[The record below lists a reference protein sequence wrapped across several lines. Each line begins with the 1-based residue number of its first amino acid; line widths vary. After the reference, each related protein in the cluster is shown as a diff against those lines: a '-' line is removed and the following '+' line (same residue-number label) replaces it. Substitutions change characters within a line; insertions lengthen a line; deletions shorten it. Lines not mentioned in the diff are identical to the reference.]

1 MYKKLPSYLFILLYS
16 LTLASCLNGNSGI
29 ENWIEIKN
37 SEDISGKYHS
47 LSDDGI
53 KVYLP
58 NTFKKYSTNEYL
70 QLLDSISSKKDY
82 EFESKAVETLR
93 DLEGNF
99 YIYFDDTYGI
109 TYTINTLPYF
119 PFSKRDASQLL
130 GIIRLNNEKVSE
142 TQNIDFTKLTAKYS
156 GNKKQQIF
164 KAVYKVDYPEKGTSL
179 FSTSYIISSNRKTVM
194 IKLSSIYDIDFNPY
208 IQKMVL

>member
-16 LTLASCLNGNSGI
+16 LILASCLNGNSGI

-156 GNKKQQIF
+156 GSKKQQIF
-164 KAVYKVDYPEKGTSL
+164 KAIYKVDYPEKGTSL

-194 IKLSSIYDIDFNPY
+194 IKLSSIYNIDFNPY

>member
-1 MYKKLPSYLFILLYS
+1 M
-16 LTLASCLNGNSGI
+16 ASCLNGTSGI

-58 NTFKKYSTNEYL
+58 NTFKKYNTNKYL

-82 EFESKAVETLR
+82 EFESKVVETLR

-119 PFSKRDASQLL
+119 PFSKRDASLLL

-164 KAVYKVDYPEKGTSL
+164 KAIYRVDYPEKGSSL
-179 FSTSYIISSNRKTVM
+179 FNTSYIISSNRKTVM

-208 IQKMVL
+208 IKKMVL

>member
-1 MYKKLPSYLFILLYS
+1 MYKKLPSHLFILLCVII
-16 LTLASCLNGNSGI
+16 LTSCLNGTNSI
-29 ENWIEIKN
+29 KNWIEIKDA
-37 SEDISGKYHS
+37 EAISGKYHS

-58 NTFKKYSTNEYL
+58 DTFKEYTTNEYL
-70 QLLDSISSKKDY
+70 QLLDSVSSKKDY

-99 YIYFDDTYGI
+99 YIYFDDTYGV

-130 GIIRLNNEKVSE
+130 GIIRLNNEKISE

-164 KAVYKVDYPEKGTSL
+164 KAIYKVDYSDKGTSL
-179 FSTSYIISSNRKTVM
+179 FSNSYIISSNRKTVM
-194 IKLSSIYDIDFNPY
+194 IKLTSIYDIDFNPY